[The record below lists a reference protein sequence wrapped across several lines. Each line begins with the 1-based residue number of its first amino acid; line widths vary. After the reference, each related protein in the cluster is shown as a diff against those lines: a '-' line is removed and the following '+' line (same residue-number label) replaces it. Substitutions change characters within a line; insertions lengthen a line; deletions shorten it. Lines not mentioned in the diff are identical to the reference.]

1 MLGIIWL
8 VVHSYG
14 KNQFKYLNMSSNF
27 MLFNVIRSELRK
39 LIIKIPLVDRWLIS
53 QLLPPMLFAIGA
65 FTAVSLS
72 VGIMF
77 DLVRKIVEFGLPLQ
91 IALKILILKL
101 PGFLVL
107 SFPMSMLL
115 ATLLAYGK
123 LSSNSELTAL
133 KSLGFSNI
141 RIIIPAVLLSLV
153 MTFITFSFNNSLVP
167 ISNRV
172 AENTMRSSLGTA
184 LSSEEGKHIMF
195 SRYGSQIDSSNQISK
210 SNENLTHIFYA
221 KFFRNNFMEE
231 VTLIDYSRLGIEQ
244 TLKAKK
250 GEFDK
255 NNNVWIFYN
264 GRLTITQDDG
274 TVSFI
279 NFKRYKYPFGE
290 GPRELAKVPSD
301 ANDMTLKQA
310 KMAEALYQ
318 KSGNVKEAR
327 KMRVRIQEKFTLPA
341 ACLVFGLIGSG
352 LGVRSISRSSK
363 SQGFGVSVLLIFGYY
378 ILSFF
383 SSSLGVKGVLN
394 PFVAAWAPVFLSIT
408 LALLLV
414 KRASKI

>member
-1 MLGIIWL
+1 M
-8 VVHSYG
+8 
-14 KNQFKYLNMSSNF
+14 KYEFTFLKI
-27 MLFNVIRSELRK
+27 IRSNLRNF
-39 LIIKIPLVDRWLIS
+39 IIKIPLVDRWLIG

-77 DLVRKIVEFGLPLQ
+77 DLVRKIVEFGLPIQ
-91 IALKILILKL
+91 IALKVLILKL

-123 LSSNSELTAL
+123 LSSNSELLAL
-133 KSLGFSNI
+133 KSLGYTNK
-141 RIIIPAVLLSLV
+141 RIIAPVVFLSLL
-153 MTFITFSFNNSLVP
+153 MTCITFNFNDSLVP

-172 AENTMRSSLGTA
+172 AENTIRSSLGTA
-184 LSSEEGKHIMF
+184 MSSEEGKHIMF
-195 SRYGSQIDSSNQISK
+195 SRYGSQIDSSNQISE

-231 VTLIDYSRLGIEQ
+231 VTLIDYSRIGIEQ

-250 GEFDK
+250 GEFDQ
-255 NNNVWIFYN
+255 NNNLWIFYD
-264 GRLTITQDDG
+264 GRLTINQDDG

-279 NFKRYKYPFGE
+279 NFDRYQYPLGE

-310 KMAEALYQ
+310 KKAEALYQ
-318 KSGNVKEAR
+318 KSGNIKEAR
-327 KMRVRIQEKFTLPA
+327 RMRVRIQEKFTLPA
-341 ACLVFGLIGSG
+341 ACLVFGLIGSAF
-352 LGVRSISRSSK
+352 GVRSFSRSSK
-363 SQGFGVSVLLIFGYY
+363 SQGFGLSVLLIFGYY
-378 ILSFF
+378 LLSFF
-383 SSSLGVKGVLN
+383 SSSLGVKGILN
-394 PFVAAWAPVFLSIT
+394 PFVAAWAPVFISIAV
-408 LALLLV
+408 ALLLF

>member
-1 MLGIIWL
+1 MKYEFMFIKKI
-8 VVHSYG
+8 SG
-14 KNQFKYLNMSSNF
+14 KF
-27 MLFNVIRSELRK
+27 RR
-39 LIIKIPLVDRWLIS
+39 LIINIPIVDRWLIG
-53 QLLPPMLFAIGA
+53 QLLPPMFFAIGA

-91 IALKILILKL
+91 IALKVLILKL

-123 LSSNSELTAL
+123 LSSNSELLAL
-133 KSLGFSNI
+133 KSLGYTNK
-141 RIIIPAVLLSLV
+141 RIIIPAFFLSLM
-153 MTFITFSFNNSLVP
+153 MTFITFNFNDSLVP
-167 ISNRV
+167 ISNRI
-172 AENTMRSSLGTA
+172 AENTLRSSLGTA

-195 SRYGSQIDSSNQISK
+195 SRYGSQIDSSNNISK

-231 VTLIDYSRLGIEQ
+231 VTLIDYSRIGIEQ

-255 NNNVWIFYN
+255 NNNLWIFYD

-274 TVSFI
+274 TVSFM
-279 NFKRYKYPFGE
+279 NFNRYQYPLGE

-310 KMAEALYQ
+310 KKAEALYQ
-318 KSGNVKEAR
+318 KSGNTKEAR
-327 KMRVRIQEKFTLPA
+327 RMRVRIQEKFTLPA
-341 ACLVFGLIGSG
+341 ACLVFGLTGSAFG
-352 LGVRSISRSSK
+352 IRSFSRSSK
-363 SQGFGVSVLLIFGYY
+363 SQGFGLSVLLIFGYY

-383 SSSLGVKGVLN
+383 SSSLGVKGILT
-394 PFVAAWAPVFLSIT
+394 PFMAAWTPVFISIIV
-408 LALLLV
+408 ALLLIR
-414 KRASKI
+414 RASKI

>member
-1 MLGIIWL
+1 M
-8 VVHSYG
+8 
-14 KNQFKYLNMSSNF
+14 KYEF
-27 MLFNVIRSELRK
+27 MFLKIIRSNLRNF
-39 LIIKIPLVDRWLIS
+39 IIKIPLVDRWLIG

-91 IALKILILKL
+91 IALKVLILKL

-123 LSSNSELTAL
+123 LSSNSELLAL
-133 KSLGFSNI
+133 KSLGYTNK
-141 RIIIPAVLLSLV
+141 RIIVPVVFLSLL
-153 MTFITFSFNNSLVP
+153 MTYLTFNFNDSLVP

-172 AENTMRSSLGTA
+172 AENTMRSSLGKA
-184 LSSEEGKHIMF
+184 ISSEEGKHIMF
-195 SRYGSQIDSSNQISK
+195 SRYGSQIDSSNQVSN

-221 KFFRNNFMEE
+221 KFFRDNFMEE
-231 VTLIDYSRLGIEQ
+231 VTLIDYSRIGIEQ

-250 GEFDK
+250 GEFDQ
-255 NNNVWIFYN
+255 NNNLWIFYD
-264 GRLTITQDDG
+264 GRLTITQNDG

-279 NFKRYKYPFGE
+279 NFDRYQYPLGE
-290 GPRELAKVPSD
+290 GPRELAKIPSD

-310 KMAEALYQ
+310 IKAEALYQ
-318 KSGNVKEAR
+318 KSGNLKEAR
-327 KMRVRIQEKFTLPA
+327 RMRVRIQEKFTLPA
-341 ACLVFGLIGSG
+341 ACLVFGLIGSAF
-352 LGVRSISRSSK
+352 GVRSFSRSSK
-363 SQGFGVSVLLIFGYY
+363 SQGFGLSVLLIFGYY
-378 ILSFF
+378 VLSFF
-383 SSSLGVKGVLN
+383 SSSLGVKGILN
-394 PFVAAWAPVFLSIT
+394 PFIAAWTPVFISMT
-408 LALLLV
+408 VALCLI

>member
-1 MLGIIWL
+1 M
-8 VVHSYG
+8 
-14 KNQFKYLNMSSNF
+14 FESNF
-27 MLFNVIRSELRK
+27 IEIIKRMFRK
-39 LIIKIPLVDRWLIS
+39 LIINIPLVDRWLIG
-53 QLLPPMLFAIGA
+53 QLLPPMFFAIGT

-77 DLVRKIVEFGLPLQ
+77 DLIRKIVEFGLPLQ
-91 IALKILILKL
+91 IALKVLILKL

-123 LSSNSELTAL
+123 LSSNSELLAL
-133 KSLGFSNI
+133 KSLGYTTK
-141 RIIIPAVLLSLV
+141 RIIVPVVFLSLL
-153 MTFITFSFNNSLVP
+153 MTFITFNFNDSLVP
-167 ISNRV
+167 SSNKF
-172 AENTMRSSLGTA
+172 AENIMRSSLGKA
-184 LSSEEGKHIMF
+184 FSSEEGKHIMF

-231 VTLIDYSRLGIEQ
+231 VTLIDYSRIGIEQ

-250 GEFDK
+250 GEFDQNK
-255 NNNVWIFYN
+255 NLWIFYD

-279 NFKRYKYPFGE
+279 NFNRYQYPLGE

-301 ANDMTLKQA
+301 ANDMTLRQA
-310 KMAEALYQ
+310 RRAEVLYQ
-318 KSGNVKEAR
+318 KSGNTKESR
-327 KMRVRIQEKFTLPA
+327 RMRVRIQEKFTLPA
-341 ACLVFGLIGSG
+341 ACIVFGLIGSAFG
-352 LGVRSISRSSK
+352 IRSFSRSSK
-363 SQGFGVSVLLIFGYY
+363 SQGFGLSVLLIFGYY

-383 SSSLGVKGVLN
+383 SSSLGVKGILN
-394 PFVAAWAPVFLSIT
+394 PIVAAWAPVVISISLSLWLI
-408 LALLLV
+408 
-414 KRASKI
+414 KRVSKI